1 MCCFRVAHPSL
12 LQVCDYLM
20 EGDTAEAAVEQAKQ
34 LLGLDSLQLSQVVAA
49 EAPAVLRLPAKG
61 EGASGAGAGSSGGC
75 GNAVMAVAAAG
86 AAAVVGVALA
96 YLNLGQ

>member
-1 MCCFRVAHPSL
+1 M
-12 LQVCDYLM
+12 M

-49 EAPAVLRLPAKG
+49 EAPAVLQLPTKG
-61 EGASGAGAGSSGGC
+61 AASGARAGSSGGC
-75 GNAVMAVAAAG
+75 GNAVMATAAAG